1 MNGVGFT
8 QDGCGEGR
16 DMHLNGM
23 LDFKH
28 SLFFTALPL
37 LCIVLNANQRTK
49 MKEA

>member
-16 DMHLNGM
+16 DMHSNSM
-23 LDFKH
+23 LDFKYF
-28 SLFFTALPL
+28 LFFAALPL